1 MDAAALEEL
10 ESYRDE
16 FSAAY
21 SEVEHILRDTLG
33 YEVTGRPAKST
44 IAIVEKLKRQKTRLT
59 QIQDIA
65 GCRILVGSVV
75 DQDSLINAAK
85 VMLGNTAVDDKR
97 DAPTNGYRA
106 VHLIVS
112 RMGKLIEVQIRTRA
126 QHLWAEVSEKLADTY
141 GQDIKYGAGDPW
153 ALAFLNE
160 LSIRIRKVESLQA
173 QRIQLG
179 KSRPVDPKMLKLMKK
194 QAKSVETTLRQE
206 LYRIN
211 GLFNTLKGRAIEQ

>member
-1 MDAAALEEL
+1 MDASALEEL

-21 SEVEHILRDTLG
+21 SEVEYILRDTLG

-65 GCRILVGSVV
+65 GCRILVGSIV
-75 DQDSLINAAK
+75 DQDSLISAAT
-85 VMLGNTAVDDKR
+85 VMLGNTSVDDKR
-97 DAPTNGYRA
+97 DSPTNGYRA

-112 RMGKLIEVQIRTRA
+112 RLGKLIEVQIRTRA
-126 QHLWAEVSEKLADTY
+126 QHLWAELSEKLADTY

-153 ALAFLNE
+153 ALAFLSE
-160 LSIRIRKVESLQA
+160 LSTRIRKVESLQA

-179 KSRPVDPKMLKLMKK
+179 KSRPVDPKMLKLAKK